1 MQTPIHKI
9 VLPFLLALLAPA
21 ACLAQAPEG
30 PISPNSGVAVQ
41 RPPAQSRIKV
51 QVSLVNTPAVVRN
64 RKGEMVTNLDA
75 KDFQITD
82 NGVPQKI
89 THFDLGTDPISMV
102 LLVENS
108 SRIAALLPQIRKSG
122 ILFTQTVLGPTGEAA
137 IVSFNDSVDKLQD
150 FTRDTAAFEGT
161 LAQLPQ
167 GTSGA
172 KLYDAMA
179 ASVEMLSARPVPP
192 GEKAA
197 TRRILFILA
206 ESIDY
211 GSFARLG
218 EVLRRA
224 QLANITI
231 YAVGLSTTR
240 AELQA
245 KHPPE
250 TQTPITPPGT
260 FPNPPFPG
268 SIQTPDTA
276 AERQG
281 VDATALA
288 VWVVQHAENVVKGEA
303 LKTAAAATGGE
314 HLATFKDRSI
324 EKAID
329 EIGGELHAQYNLSY
343 APSDNTASGYHDI
356 SVTVDRKNLQVRSR
370 PGYYL
375 P

>member
-1 MQTPIHKI
+1 MQPAGVTLSPVMQTPIHKI

-161 LAQLPQ
+161 LAQL
-167 GTSGA
+167 
-172 KLYDAMA
+172 
-179 ASVEMLSARPVPP
+179 
-192 GEKAA
+192 
-197 TRRILFILA
+197 
-206 ESIDY
+206 
-211 GSFARLG
+211 
-218 EVLRRA
+218 
-224 QLANITI
+224 
-231 YAVGLSTTR
+231 
-240 AELQA
+240 
-245 KHPPE
+245 
-250 TQTPITPPGT
+250 
-260 FPNPPFPG
+260 
-268 SIQTPDTA
+268 
-276 AERQG
+276 
-281 VDATALA
+281 
-288 VWVVQHAENVVKGEA
+288 
-303 LKTAAAATGGE
+303 
-314 HLATFKDRSI
+314 
-324 EKAID
+324 
-329 EIGGELHAQYNLSY
+329 
-343 APSDNTASGYHDI
+343 
-356 SVTVDRKNLQVRSR
+356 
-370 PGYYL
+370 
-375 P
+375 